1 MITESKGKNIA
12 QAFRELYMIVCDYK
26 AEDLLDILCPRRAVL
41 TFSKSVNPYTG
52 K

>member
-1 MITESKGKNIA
+1 MIAESKGRNIS
-12 QAFRELYMIVCDYK
+12 QTFQEWYMIVCDNK
-26 AEDLLDILCPRRAVL
+26 AEDLLDILCPQRAVL